1 MEAYTLNGL
10 LAVKV
15 ILRLTWRTL
24 PKWAKPGL
32 HACQLHLMP
41 VMEDLRTLQAQQLQP
56 LQPQPQQQRP
66 PQLQLDL
73 DLLAAFNG
81 GLEMVSVIQKTIRLH
96 VNLIK
101 VIAALLTLTNIGTGG
116 AKGLINASARNKVTA
131 ATSDTT
137 DTTDTRMRRIQRKR

>member
-1 MEAYTLNGL
+1 
-10 LAVKV
+10 
-15 ILRLTWRTL
+15 
-24 PKWAKPGL
+24 
-32 HACQLHLMP
+32 MP

-56 LQPQPQQQRP
+56 LQPQQQQQRP
-66 PQLQLDL
+66 PQLQPQQLQLDL

-116 AKGLINASARNKVTA
+116 AKGL
-131 ATSDTT
+131 
-137 DTTDTRMRRIQRKR
+137 M

>member
-32 HACQLHLMP
+32 HACQVSFDDFKVKGFVSIFLSIKKLHLMP

-66 PQLQLDL
+66 PQLQPQQLQLDL

-116 AKGLINASARNKVTA
+116 AKGL
-131 ATSDTT
+131 
-137 DTTDTRMRRIQRKR
+137 M